1 MKPMSNRER
10 NFVLKHS
17 VFLVRNWE
25 KMREKQE
32 QLKRDGERERE
43 REREREGSSLSL
55 YSRWGGVIRDD
66 GNIKSDVFLTQFS
79 ALQTSRS
86 VRTRRLAAAEE
97 NMEVTRTARLAHIF
111 KEICDMIISYKDSAS
126 QTLAAPLLTLPSRKR
141 NTQYY
146 EKVSDP
152 LDLSTIEKQI
162 LTGHYKTVEAFDTD
176 MLKVFGKYYGRKSP
190 VGRDVCRLR
199 KAYHGARHEAAVQI
213 DEIMGETASEADSSD
228 SLERDHAQQ
237 HPHHDKDD
245 DVIRCICG
253 MYKDEGLMI
262 QCEKCMVWQHCD
274 CMRLKA
280 DVEHYLCE
288 QCDPRPVD
296 RVSLPPRPC
305 PTYTPPMCDCVY
317 LMRDSRRTPDGQP
330 VRQSYRLLSHVNRD
344 KLDIFRIE
352 KLWKS
357 DKGERFAFGHHY
369 FRPHETHHSP
379 SRRFYHN
386 ELFRVPLYEII
397 PLEAV
402 VGMCCVLDL
411 YTYCKGRPKGV
422 KEQDVPNICDYHLD
436 KSAHLFY
443 KIHRNR
449 YPVCTTSHT
458 PHYVPDNYKRNGGRS
473 SWKSERPKL
482 VCKDGLGGGACEDDS
497 SPRPRLCDGRGVPA
511 GQRGGGRGGGH
522 GHRPGSPPPP
532 APASRPATDPHGP
545 GAEDEEEGEPER
557 AEGLE
562 VPSSSSSSSS
572 SHHSELGRR
581 EAQRDRLNK
590 ILLNLL
596 QQTPSKN
603 VIDVTY
609 LLEEGSGRRLRR
621 RTLGLGDFVGRK

>member
-1 MKPMSNRER
+1 
-10 NFVLKHS
+10 
-17 VFLVRNWE
+17 
-25 KMREKQE
+25 
-32 QLKRDGERERE
+32 
-43 REREREGSSLSL
+43 
-55 YSRWGGVIRDD
+55 
-66 GNIKSDVFLTQFS
+66 
-79 ALQTSRS
+79 
-86 VRTRRLAAAEE
+86 
-97 NMEVTRTARLAHIF
+97 
-111 KEICDMIISYKDSAS
+111 
-126 QTLAAPLLTLPSRKR
+126 
-141 NTQYY
+141 
-146 EKVSDP
+146 
-152 LDLSTIEKQI
+152 
-162 LTGHYKTVEAFDTD
+162 
-176 MLKVFGKYYGRKSP
+176 
-190 VGRDVCRLR
+190 
-199 KAYHGARHEAAVQI
+199 
-213 DEIMGETASEADSSD
+213 MGETASEADSSD
-228 SLERDHAQQ
+228 SLERDHTHH
-237 HPHHDKDD
+237 HPHHGRPGSHDKDD

-274 CMRLKA
+274 CMRLKS

-296 RVSLPPRPC
+296 REVPMLPQPSYASSGSIYYICLLRDDLLLHQG
-305 PTYTPPMCDCVY
+305 DCVY

-402 VGMCCVLDL
+402 VGTCCVLDL

-422 KEQDVPNICDYHLD
+422 KEQDVYICDYRLD

-443 KIHRNR
+443 KINRNR
-449 YPVCTTSHT
+449 YPVCTKPYAFNHFPKRLAPKRDFS

-473 SWKSERPKL
+473 SWKSERERPKL
-482 VCKDGLGGGACEDDS
+482 VCKDGPGVGCEDDS
-497 SPRPRLCDGRGVPA
+497 SPGDPQLCDG
-511 GQRGGGRGGGH
+511 GGGSQLDSEEGAGDGDMDII
-522 GHRPGSPPPP
+522 PGEPPPILPHQP
-532 APASRPATDPHGP
+532 APAALPQTPQDHRG
-545 GAEDEEEGEPER
+545 GEDEDEAELERGEAPEIP
-557 AEGLE
+557 
-562 VPSSSSSSSS
+562 PSSSSSSSS
-572 SHHSELGRR
+572 SLHHQSELGKR
-581 EAQRDRLNK
+581 EAQRERLNK

-596 QQTPSKN
+596 HQTPSKN

-609 LLEEGSGRRLRR
+609 LLEEGSGPRLRR